1 MKVNDINSRDISFNG
16 FWSNKLVKKGLEFAS
31 NNGALFAATTTLAL
45 STGVRTLSIFATPKT
60 EKENKKIAAAKSI
73 ISGILE
79 FGLTL
84 AISAPIAAAFK
95 KIDKNPEKFLKSD
108 SINKLKNNAQTLKD
122 SKAYSLATQLF
133 KLGIGF
139 AVVLPKAI
147 LTALGIPII
156 LDKCFTKPNKNKIT
170 DDNSGLTFQ
179 GKAND
184 KLAKGLGKILN
195 NKSLQDFAVKYKDS
209 NFPMHIFAL
218 KDIFAT
224 TAFISQAKKN
234 NRIND
239 EQKPFLIKNSIIST
253 VLSIISSYTIDK
265 LTDKQAEKIIN
276 KIKKENINDP
286 KLAKYLEGFKIIK
299 PIFILAFVYYTIIPM
314 ISTFLAQR
322 SENITKKVQ

>member
-1 MKVNDINSRDISFNG
+1 M
-16 FWSNKLVKKGLEFAS
+16 
-31 NNGALFAATTTLAL
+31 FAATTTFAL

-133 KLGIGF
+133 KLGVGF

-156 LDKCFTKPNKNKIT
+156 LDNCFTKPNKNKPT
-170 DDNSGLTFQ
+170 VDNNGLTFQ

-224 TAFISQAKKN
+224 TAFVSQAKKN
-234 NRIND
+234 NKINN

-265 LTDKQAEKIIN
+265 LTDKQAEKIID

-322 SENITKKVQ
+322 SEDITKKVQ